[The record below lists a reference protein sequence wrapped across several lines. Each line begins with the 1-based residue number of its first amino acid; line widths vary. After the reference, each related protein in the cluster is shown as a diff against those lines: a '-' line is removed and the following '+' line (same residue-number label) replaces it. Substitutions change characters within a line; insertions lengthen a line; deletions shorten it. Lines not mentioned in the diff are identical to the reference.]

1 MLLGEYNVG
10 PGKKPQHIKN
20 SKQLLTIQH
29 QTQNINKQLLV
40 SHIKTQDTTKAW
52 DGGSPEELL
61 CLALNQCFSS
71 QDVIVIPQQGCHGEV
86 LDWVPVGVNNHQV
99 SEEGRGSRSSER
111 LPAEISG
118 EVVTATA
125 LVQRLFAR
133 ERMQQIM
140 IDEFRASSRLS
151 MDTTHSVCPF
161 WSPKRSTC
169 LCKATSFSKMLSI
182 LRLMTTV

>member
-1 MLLGEYNVG
+1 MRQLKGCTGGGGGRKKGAGDKWRGEGGKKHSHQTMLLGEYNVG

-71 QDVIVIPQQGCHGEV
+71 QDVIVIPQQVAMEKSLIGSQSESTITRCPKKGGGVEV
-86 LDWVPVGVNNHQV
+86 QSV
-99 SEEGRGSRSSER
+99 SQQRYQER
-111 LPAEISG
+111 C
-118 EVVTATA
+118 
-125 LVQRLFAR
+125 F
-133 ERMQQIM
+133 QQQ
-140 IDEFRASSRLS
+140 
-151 MDTTHSVCPF
+151 P
-161 WSPKRSTC
+161 
-169 LCKATSFSKMLSI
+169 
-182 LRLMTTV
+182 